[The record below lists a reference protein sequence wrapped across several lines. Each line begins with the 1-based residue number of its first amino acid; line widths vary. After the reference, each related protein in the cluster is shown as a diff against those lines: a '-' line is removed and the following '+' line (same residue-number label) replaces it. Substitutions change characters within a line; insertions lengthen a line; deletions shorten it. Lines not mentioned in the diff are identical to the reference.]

1 MIKKGTVKPTKM
13 NEYNLTIKRATS
25 TKIKCKQNRIPT
37 KITYKLKQI
46 NFFITLYNLYNYSIC
61 TFILIVS
68 TTLTPIVCI
77 INNNTC

>member
-37 KITYKLKQI
+37 KITHKLKQI
-46 NFFITLYNLYNYSIC
+46 NFFYN
-61 TFILIVS
+61 FI
-68 TTLTPIVCI
+68 
-77 INNNTC
+77 